1 MIMVVVLTQGLRFLK
16 LGYDCQKKKKKKTTT
31 TNPAPKR
38 RWLAIE
44 GKE

>member
-16 LGYDCQKKKKKKTTT
+16 LGYDCQKKKKKTTT